1 MRACHSGRGGNTGRV
16 EEEDHEG
23 SKTTRRPH
31 IHWQHQRMGDV
42 FFHGRSR
49 TASLR
54 PPSSHWTRS
63 PPTSLAL
70 SLSLSFTF
78 PLFLSFFPSHSIH
91 VREALVTILSLL
103 CVARR
108 PPGGIRHWPVHPL
121 ENLPPAAKKRV
132 EAPSLLFFSSIWLEI
147 RSPRLASG
155 SDYGVGWGRGT
166 DCENATGYGRA
177 LWIQEY
183 TDFWRRSHRRLLLR
197 KPEAGRRRSATTT
210 TTDRRC
216 LGIFFFLLL
225 PYALHYARGAA
236 KRSIG
241 QSENPV
247 AIHRRTGNGNRSVC
261 GPFIFCLCVWRM
273 GRGGFVIDVERS
285 GHNRKSSRLIV
296 DTETVSSL
304 GRTDRR

>member
-1 MRACHSGRGGNTGRV
+1 MSFRTWRKHRPSRRGRP
-16 EEEDHEG
+16 
-23 SKTTRRPH
+23 RRK
-31 IHWQHQRMGDV
+31 QND
-42 FFHGRSR
+42 SA
-49 TASLR
+49 AS
-54 PPSSHWTRS
+54 H
-63 PPTSLAL
+63 SLATPTYGGRILPRTIPHCISPAAIFPLDPFSAHLLGSL
-70 SLSLSFTF
+70 SLSLS
-78 PLFLSFFPSHSIH
+78 LFLSFSLSFPLTLSTSEKLSSPSYRCCVLHG
-91 VREALVTILSLL
+91 VRQVESGTGPFI
-103 CVARR
+103 RWKIYR
-108 PPGGIRHWPVHPL
+108 PQP
-121 ENLPPAAKKRV
+121 KKRV

-210 TTDRRC
+210 TTTDRRC

-241 QSENPV
+241 QSENTV

-296 DTETVSSL
+296 ATETVSSL